1 MLCWNSILGNVL
13 LQETESSRGLAWMMM
28 FILRR
33 YLIQKP
39 DMKWDVL
46 EDVHF
51 RDSLVTEDF
60 VVNALLLNHLRLTCS
75 QHGAHCILLLWKLTC
90 RSPAPTGS
98 FCPTINLEFNF
109 FFFLELPVNVI
120 MPFSHPT
127 KRRSYERDKFTM
139 ALVLCKEDSSSLWPR
154 NLSTL
159 EYSKTYWTQSASH
172 TLAHHKPAQFQVQRV
187 PSQCPQSQLW
197 FLSVSSIHPLYV
209 CLDKK

>member
-109 FFFLELPVNVI
+109 FFFFGTPC
-120 MPFSHPT
+120 
-127 KRRSYERDKFTM
+127 ERDNAFRSPYQAEILWKRQVHYGSSALQRRLFQSM
-139 ALVLCKEDSSSLWPR
+139 AS
-154 NLSTL
+154 
-159 EYSKTYWTQSASH
+159 
-172 TLAHHKPAQFQVQRV
+172 
-187 PSQCPQSQLW
+187 
-197 FLSVSSIHPLYV
+197 
-209 CLDKK
+209 